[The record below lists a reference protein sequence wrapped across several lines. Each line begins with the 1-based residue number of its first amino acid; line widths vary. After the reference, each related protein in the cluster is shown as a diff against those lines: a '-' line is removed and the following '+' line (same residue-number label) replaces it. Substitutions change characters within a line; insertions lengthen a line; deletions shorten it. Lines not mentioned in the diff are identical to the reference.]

1 MSTAEFAAAGTT
13 AEQKR
18 DASGREVTTTKTS
31 SVDRKPMDR
40 AASERHEALFP
51 GTEAQSFQGRWSEIQ
66 AGFVDEPRQS
76 VEKADAMVAEVM
88 QRLAQV
94 FADERSRLE
103 QQWDRGEDTDTEALR
118 QALRRYRSF
127 FDRLL
132 SM

>member
-1 MSTAEFAAAGTT
+1 MSHETMSTADI
-13 AEQKR
+13 AEQAPVER
-18 DASGREVTTTKTS
+18 QRA
-31 SVDRKPMDR
+31 DR
-40 AASERHEALFP
+40 ADTTRNDALFP
-51 GTEAQSFQGRWSEIQ
+51 GGESGTFQSRWSEIQ

-76 VEKADAMVAEVM
+76 VEQADALVAEVM
-88 QRLAQV
+88 QRMAQV
-94 FADERSRLE
+94 FSDERSRLE